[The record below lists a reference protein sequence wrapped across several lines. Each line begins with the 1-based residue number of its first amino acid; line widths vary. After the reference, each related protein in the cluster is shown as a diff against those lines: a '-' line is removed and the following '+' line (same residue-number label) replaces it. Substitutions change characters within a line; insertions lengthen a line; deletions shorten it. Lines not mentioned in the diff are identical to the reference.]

1 MSPGCG
7 CGRAHAVGCQT
18 EFQYAVK
25 AVCGQIAQ
33 DPAYYSYT
41 AINIHNP
48 SKCDT
53 VAFRWKAAQA
63 GDLKAGVVTAF
74 QGLSLGPDEALNI
87 SNADI
92 LALFAGATFIDGFVV
107 LESPEELDVV
117 ATYSLGAGENQ
128 ARHSASIERVPA
140 RCVPVCEDLVLNI
153 STGVADWQT
162 VSSPET
168 TSAVPV
174 PVQPV
179 VKNALWTPAPSGSIW
194 VSAQGTDSGPNA
206 LPGDPSYTTPSNP
219 YVYQLCFNLC
229 SGFSNATM
237 QMQGIADDSANV
249 YLNGTVAANLLGPTA
264 VFGATPVTI
273 PLKPSLLRAGQN
285 CLQVVVVNKF
295 YVPNAPVGNS
305 PTGFAIAGTLR
316 VTGGYCPCTKLP
328 LLPAATPPSPI
339 GPTTA

>member
-1 MSPGCG
+1 MNPGCG

-41 AINIHNP
+41 AINVHNP

-63 GDLKAGVVTAF
+63 NDLKAGIVTAF
-74 QGLSLGPDEALNI
+74 QGLSLGPDEALSI
-87 SNADI
+87 SSADI
-92 LALFAGATFIDGFVV
+92 LALFASAPYVDGFVV

-117 ATYSLGAGENQ
+117 ATYSLGAGTNQ

-153 STGVADWQT
+153 STGVAAWQT

-168 TSAVPV
+168 SSAFPV

-179 VKNALWTPAPSGSIW
+179 AVNSLWLAAPAGSIW
-194 VSAQGTDSGPNA
+194 VSAQATDSGANA
-206 LPGDPSYTTPSNP
+206 LPGDPSHTPPSNP

-229 SGFSNATM
+229 SGFSNATL
-237 QMQGIADDSANV
+237 QMLGIADDTANV
-249 YLNGTVAANLLGPTA
+249 YLNGTAAANLLGPTA
-264 VFGATPVTI
+264 AFSAPAAAI
-273 PLKPSLLRAGQN
+273 PFKPSLLRAGQN

-295 YVPNAPVGNS
+295 NANNADGYS

-328 LLPAATPPSPI
+328 LLPAPAQPSPI
-339 GPTTA
+339 GPATA